1 MKQNTQTEK
10 TIKNNEAILKG
21 TIIFI
26 VKLLGYFKVLISFL
40 FLLTFLFLLS
50 FLFLLCVFSF
60 FFYLQPASQFR
71 HVENDAFIAS

>member
-10 TIKNNEAILKG
+10 TKNNEAILKG

-26 VKLLGYFKVLISFL
+26 VKLLEYFKVLI
-40 FLLTFLFLLS
+40 S

-71 HVENDAFIAS
+71 HIENDAFIASS

>member
-21 TIIFI
+21 IIIFI
-26 VKLLGYFKVLISFL
+26 VKLLEYFKLLISFL
-40 FLLTFLFLLS
+40 FFLS

-60 FFYLQPASQFR
+60 FFYIQPASQFR